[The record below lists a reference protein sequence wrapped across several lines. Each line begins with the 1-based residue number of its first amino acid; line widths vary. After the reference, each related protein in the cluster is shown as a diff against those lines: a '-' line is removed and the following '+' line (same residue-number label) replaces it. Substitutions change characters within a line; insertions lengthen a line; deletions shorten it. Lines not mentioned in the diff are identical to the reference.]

1 MADGGHRPFNR
12 PAAAGNQSR
21 IIGTCRLRGQR
32 NPPNCGKGRD
42 FFARIPSR
50 PMLGLALGWPYAT
63 LFPPNLMNCRLL
75 TVAGLLLSALSA
87 SAAAEAPAPA
97 NGAGSTILQM
107 NFLEVLAKGGLMM
120 FPLGVLSVVMVLL
133 ILIFILTIRRNAV
146 VSDRF
151 MNAVEAMLRKRDYL
165 GLIAY
170 SHRQNECMARV
181 TQKVLDF
188 ILNNPG
194 IPFENVREVAQTEG
208 ARQAGMLTSRVT
220 YLADIGSIAPMI
232 GLLGT
237 VIGMIKA
244 FIEIAAGKVPGVR
257 EMGLAQGVSE
267 ALIATACGLAI
278 SITALGFYSYFRG
291 RVHKFISEL
300 EAAATHV
307 VALLH
312 AQFERQQPHAYPPA
326 GQRAREDYPLSVPL
340 PLGSDRPDVHGI

>member
-1 MADGGHRPFNR
+1 M
-12 PAAAGNQSR
+12 
-21 IIGTCRLRGQR
+21 
-32 NPPNCGKGRD
+32 
-42 FFARIPSR
+42 
-50 PMLGLALGWPYAT
+50 GWPYAT
-63 LFPPNLMNCRLL
+63 ILPPNLMNCRLL
-75 TVAGLLLSALSA
+75 TAAGISLSVLSA
-87 SAAAEAPAPA
+87 SAAESSAPA
-97 NGAGSTILQM
+97 NGAGVTILQM
-107 NFLEVLAKGGLMM
+107 NFLEVLSKGGIMIY
-120 FPLGVLSVVMVLL
+120 PLAVLSVIMVVL
-133 ILIFILTIRRNAV
+133 ILIFVLTIRRNAV

-170 SHRQNECMARV
+170 SHRQNECMARI
-181 TQKVLDF
+181 TQKILDF

-208 ARQAGMLTSRVT
+208 SRQASMLTSRIT

-278 SITALGFYSYFRG
+278 SITALSFYSYFRG
-291 RVHKFISEL
+291 RVQKYIAEL

-312 AQFERQQPHAYPPA
+312 AQFERQQPHSHAYPVA
-326 GQRAREDYPLSVPL
+326 GKRPREDYPLGAPL
-340 PLGSDRPDVHGI
+340 PHGADRPDLHGI